1 MGHVICSMLV
11 DGALLL
17 LVKESEGQSAVV
29 FSTGVKGGWDKEP
42 PSLRTDRVLL
52 ATLGLGATIL
62 GAG

>member
-1 MGHVICSMLV
+1 MLG

-17 LVKESEGQSAVV
+17 LVDESDGRSEAM

-42 PSLRTDRVLL
+42 PSLRTDRGLL
-52 ATLGLGATIL
+52 ATLGLGATML